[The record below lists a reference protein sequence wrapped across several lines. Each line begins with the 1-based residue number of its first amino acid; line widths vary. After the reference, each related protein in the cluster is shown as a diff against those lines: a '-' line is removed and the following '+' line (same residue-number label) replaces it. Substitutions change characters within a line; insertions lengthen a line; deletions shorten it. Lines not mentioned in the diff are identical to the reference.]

1 MWSKLDELSAVY
13 MLPSPQ
19 GRNVHISVS
28 VLWDR
33 LEVYVEGELMPIKLS
48 IRENKLKTEDMGQ
61 GTLMLHFFPWNLSQ
75 ISIVAFQKWTY
86 L

>member
-1 MWSKLDELSAVY
+1 

-48 IRENKLKTEDMGQ
+48 IRENKLKTEDVGQ
-61 GTLMLHFFPWNLSQ
+61 GTSGTSFLSMKSVPN
-75 ISIVAFQKWTY
+75 INCGFSEMDLLVMSDCKCH
-86 L
+86 